1 MKDLAITIN
10 GVRYKVKDL
19 DFHFAKFVEE
29 SLEEYG
35 VMTNRDNKVEKLF
48 FAYLNLAQKYHK
60 QEQEIEDLVKSI
72 EL

>member
-48 FAYLNLAQKYHK
+48 DAYLNLAQKYHK
-60 QEQEIEDLVKSI
+60 PGAGD
-72 EL
+72 